1 MSASRTETLVPSLR
15 ITEIDLCAWIGQAAP
30 REAIEYHRGFLVVD
44 ADPRVTSLCSTERH
58 ELSNVALRAWQ
69 CSQDGLVHLVQRR
82 LGPNAF
88 SYFAIKRL
96 RPQPLPVALP
106 SLRFREAA

>member
-1 MSASRTETLVPSLR
+1 MINAETLVPSLR
-15 ITEIDLCAWIGQAAP
+15 ITEIDLCAWVGQAAP
-30 REAIEYHRGFLVVD
+30 HDTIEYHRGFLVVD
-44 ADPRVTSLCSTERH
+44 ADPRVTTLCSTQRH

-69 CSQDGLVHLVQRR
+69 CAQDGLVHLVQRR

-96 RPQPLPVALP
+96 RPKPLPVALS
-106 SLRFREAA
+106 SLLFQEAA